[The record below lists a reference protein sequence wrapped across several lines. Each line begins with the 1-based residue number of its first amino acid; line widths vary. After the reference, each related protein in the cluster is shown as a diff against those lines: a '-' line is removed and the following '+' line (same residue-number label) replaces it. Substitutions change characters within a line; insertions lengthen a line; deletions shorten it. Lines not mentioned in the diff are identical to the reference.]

1 MQDSMT
7 ALAAPLLSVQQQQQ
21 QQQQQ
26 FEEFLSS
33 ESPVRLGPPRVS
45 FTRAGELEEDEGV
58 VLQEEREEFC
68 DAELRKEIK
77 VATDVVEVPMPVPVR
92 GPDIRYT
99 PPTVLHLH
107 SAFERAALAVLG
119 TGLCITAGL
128 RNDVWPITSIMSCN
142 KAA

>member
-1 MQDSMT
+1 MT
-7 ALAAPLLSVQQQQQ
+7 ALAPPLLSVQQ

-33 ESPVRLGPPRVS
+33 ESPLRLGPPRVS

-92 GPDIRYT
+92 GPDIRCVTQSMRLKVQY
-99 PPTVLHLH
+99 
-107 SAFERAALAVLG
+107 
-119 TGLCITAGL
+119 
-128 RNDVWPITSIMSCN
+128 
-142 KAA
+142 